1 MSVQSAWAS
10 WRSWPGQEYPGVT
23 GAESGK
29 SCAVTSQP
37 RGARRWSGGRGR
49 STPATWTSTST
60 TRRRTYTRTRS
71 GEIQRV
77 CVDALKPLKNMF
89 VLWSCVSDFFSRN
102 IWIQFKSL
110 VVSINQRRHSVIFY
124 QSPHSPSGS
133 FPEISSFLNILLN
146 HIIFAPTLII
156 GKLNFEGLEENL
168 SFLHSPFNSRG
179 RLKLLKCGRFKVDS
193 RGATSKSCSTCNFN
207 SGWTTFTDSLNN
219 PSPRL
224 AWSKLF
230 LRFHWWIIKCLEKRL
245 KTLTWHTYL
254 HWIGSLLSLMLETYE
269 TFLLKNI
276 YPWKVQSVRLKL
288 IPATV

>member
-1 MSVQSAWAS
+1 
-10 WRSWPGQEYPGVT
+10 
-23 GAESGK
+23 
-29 SCAVTSQP
+29 
-37 RGARRWSGGRGR
+37 
-49 STPATWTSTST
+49 
-60 TRRRTYTRTRS
+60 
-71 GEIQRV
+71 
-77 CVDALKPLKNMF
+77 MF

-168 SFLHSPFNSRG
+168 SFLLSPFNSRG

-207 SGWTTFTDSLNN
+207 SGRTTFTDSLNN
-219 PSPRL
+219 PPPRL
-224 AWSKLF
+224 ACSKLF

-245 KTLTWHTYL
+245 KTLTWHVQYIHSL
-254 HWIGSLLSLMLETYE
+254 IGSLLSLMLKLKRHFFWKIF
-269 TFLLKNI
+269 TFGRFRVWGLN
-276 YPWKVQSVRLKL
+276 
-288 IPATV
+288 